1 MYSLNISAFDGF
13 YYAYTTLDI
22 KVIDENDNIPKF
34 DRKVFSVLLKDGYNK
49 GEKIIKVS
57 AKDDDVGLNSVL
69 TYWLYETSGKFHIDP
84 ATGVINITGELTE
97 DIYTF
102 KVFVRDYGVPFLTNN
117 ATVLVSRVETNRFS
131 PKFEQ
136 YGYKITVPENSPVN
150 TDLITVH
157 VIDRDIGDAGT
168 IDLKLIT
175 DIDDRNMFSINQNGT
190 VKLMQPLD
198 YEVKNLFELK
208 ILATDHALN
217 PKNTQ
222 AFLQITVSNINDRPP
237 VFEPSP
243 KLISLVQPV
252 VSKVEIYRFK
262 AVDTDSD
269 VPSSVTYQLS
279 EVSNE
284 FVIDYQSGILETKT
298 TLRSGIYNISVV
310 AIEKS
315 GLKTVVL
322 VGIEVLAQS
331 LKEKYPLFLPYSP
344 DVFKITVEEGKS
356 GLMPVL
362 DLPAALSDENMVNDI
377 KYSLWDK
384 TNSTPFYV
392 DENKVTPLINVSEF
406 E

>member
-1 MYSLNISAFDGF
+1 M
-13 YYAYTTLDI
+13 
-22 KVIDENDNIPKF
+22 
-34 DRKVFSVLLKDGYNK
+34 LLKDGYNK

-102 KVFVRDYGVPFLTNN
+102 KVFVRDYGVPSLINN

-157 VIDRDIGDAGT
+157 VIDRDIGDAGR
-168 IDLKLIT
+168 IDLKLVT

-217 PKNTQ
+217 PKSAQ
-222 AFLQITVSNINDRPP
+222 AFLQISVSNINDRPP

-243 KLISLVQPV
+243 KLISLVEPV

-322 VGIEVLAQS
+322 VVIEVLAQT
-331 LKEKYPLFLPYSP
+331 LKEKYPLFLPYSS
-344 DVFKITVEEGKS
+344 DVFTITVEEGKS
-356 GLMPVL
+356 GLVLLL
-362 DLPAALSDENMVNDI
+362 DLTAALSDENMVNDI

-392 DENKVTPLINVSEF
+392 DENKVTHFIKVSKF

>member
-1 MYSLNISAFDGF
+1 M
-13 YYAYTTLDI
+13 
-22 KVIDENDNIPKF
+22 
-34 DRKVFSVLLKDGYNK
+34 FSVLLKDGYNK

-102 KVFVRDYGVPFLTNN
+102 KVFVRDYGVPSLINN

-157 VIDRDIGDAGT
+157 VIDRDIGDAGR
-168 IDLKLIT
+168 IDLKLVT

-217 PKNTQ
+217 PKSAQ

-243 KLISLVQPV
+243 KLISLVEPV

-298 TLRSGIYNISVV
+298 SLRSGIYNISVV

-315 GLKTVVL
+315 GLKTVVS
-322 VGIEVLAQS
+322 VTIEVLAQS
-331 LKEKYPLFLPYSP
+331 LKEKYPLFLPYSS
-344 DVFKITVEEGKS
+344 DVFTITVEEGKS
-356 GLMPVL
+356 GLVLLL
-362 DLPAALSDENMVNDI
+362 DLTAALSDENMVNDI

-392 DENKVTPLINVSEF
+392 DENKVTPLSKYQSLNSKYKLFHRIMGKMLCISSVFFISYP
-406 E
+406 